1 MLPIRGFRLFLVRG
15 PHPPKTAEFGSFP
28 CGTSPRQLER
38 IDRQFSSRVLTF
50 PDAVP
55 VDRQQELAEGPILA
69 VAPANG
75 EPWIGV
81 FHGGGYGV
89 PPAAPGQVIGWPDE
103 KSLCVVKTGTGCL
116 VRTDDPA
123 KTSEI
128 DAFPITNVLA
138 IPDRNLVVFA
148 DFTDLI
154 AYGPDGIAWRS
165 GRVALDD
172 LEIIRAEG
180 DVLHAAGFFGSVNRA
195 EFIVDLRTGRSSG
208 APYEFEETGGFRQE
222 SGPD

>member
-1 MLPIRGFRLFLVRG
+1 MRSVKLIF
-15 PHPPKTAEFGSFP
+15 EFVARYEV
-28 CGTSPRQLER
+28 RQLER
-38 IDRQFSSRVLTF
+38 IDRQFSPKVLAF
-50 PDAVP
+50 PEAVS

-75 EPWIGV
+75 EAWIGV

-116 VRTDDPA
+116 VRTDDPRE
-123 KTSEI
+123 TNEI
-128 DAFPITNVLA
+128 DAFPITDVLA
-138 IPDRNLVVFA
+138 IPERDLVVFA
-148 DFTDLI
+148 DFTHLI

-165 GRVALDD
+165 GRVALDE

-180 DVLHAAGFFGSVNRA
+180 NVLHVAGFFGSVNRA
-195 EFIVDLRTGRSSG
+195 EFTVDLRTGRPSG
-208 APYEFEETGGFRQE
+208 APYEFDEEGGFRQE
-222 SGPD
+222 SGPG